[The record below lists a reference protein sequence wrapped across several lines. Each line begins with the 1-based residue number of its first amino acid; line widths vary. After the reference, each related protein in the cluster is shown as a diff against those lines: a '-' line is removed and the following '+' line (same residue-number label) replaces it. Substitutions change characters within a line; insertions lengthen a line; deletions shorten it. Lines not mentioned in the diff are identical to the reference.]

1 MPEINWIAV
10 IAATAAGFVLGGLWY
25 GPLFA
30 KAWMREM
37 GGAPQLRM
45 SKPVLFGV
53 AILLTFIAAFVFGMF
68 LGPQP
73 SLGLG
78 LGAGVSAGLCWVA
91 FSMGIAYMF
100 AGRSFTLIAIDGGYV
115 VVEFILFGLIFALLG

>member
-115 VVEFILFGLIFALLG
+115 VVEFTLFGLIFALLG